1 MAQHLIMRRQKAF
14 VNTDPQRRCYNGAY
28 HSYEWQ
34 WSGWEIMERMDESQ
48 VEDRLK
54 FWRGLNDFAVSQ
66 RGEGAK
72 CEYKAEAAE

>member
-1 MAQHLIMRRQKAF
+1 MAQQRIMRRQKVF
-14 VNTDPQRRCYNGAY
+14 VNTDPQRRCYNGA
-28 HSYEWQ
+28 HFSYEWQ
-34 WSGWEIMERMDESQ
+34 WSAWETLDRVDETQ
-48 VEDRLK
+48 VEDKLK

>member
-1 MAQHLIMRRQKAF
+1 MAQHVIMRRQKVF

-28 HSYEWQ
+28 YGYEWQ
-34 WSGWEIMERMDESQ
+34 WSGWESMERMDDSQ

-66 RGEGAK
+66 RGQGAK